1 MNRKE
6 TINRIE
12 RQHKEREKIFARQKY
27 IRNLIAKKKQKQK
40 QNQKNKSLN
49 TEKT

>member
-27 IRNLIAKKKQKQK
+27 IRNLIAKKK
-40 QNQKNKSLN
+40 NKNKNQIKKKEIDRTL
-49 TEKT
+49 